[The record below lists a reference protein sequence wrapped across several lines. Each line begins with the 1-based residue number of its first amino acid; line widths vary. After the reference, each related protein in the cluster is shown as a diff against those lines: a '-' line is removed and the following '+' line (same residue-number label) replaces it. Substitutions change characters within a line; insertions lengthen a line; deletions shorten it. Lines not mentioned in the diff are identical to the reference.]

1 MALRRRPLGLVL
13 TLPALTVPMV
23 ASPAAAVQA
32 PPTRNLPS
40 ALDVYVPYQQ
50 QTICD
55 PVARPGVLAFA
66 RLMTSH
72 YGMGSTG
79 LIGRACGSG
88 PSEHYDGRAWDWML
102 NVGNPSQEAVA
113 QSVLAWLT
121 APDRNG
127 VRGAM
132 ARRFGIMYII
142 HDRKMWRSYATERG
156 WAPYYGSSPHTDHIH
171 FSFNYDGAAGRT
183 SWWTGVATRSYLT
196 SLPPAAASTV
206 PTTSVT
212 TKPVVLSYGMR
223 SEAVRQLQ
231 VRLGNLPTTGYFGD
245 QTKARVIAYQ
255 SFVGLPRTGTAD
267 LRTQE
272 ILAARGW
279 RSVTAAYPTL
289 RFGMT
294 STAVKVLQTKLGSLP
309 TTGYYGSMTRARVT
323 AYQKFVGLPQTG
335 VADPVTQARL
345 WVRGWTG
352 AASGATT
359 QAYPTLR
366 FGMTSTA
373 VQTLQARLG
382 SLPTTGYY
390 GTMTQARVT
399 AYQKFVGLPQT
410 GVADSVTQARLW
422 VRGWSGSAVPAT
434 TTYPTL
440 RLGMTSTAVKT
451 LQTKLGSLP
460 VTGYYGTLTQA
471 RVTAYQRFAGLPVTG
486 VADSR
491 TQQVLYS
498 RGWSTVAPASFTTP
512 APTEK
517 EPAMTV
523 FASAPASATPGVA
536 RVEVDT
542 AYTRFKDLTL
552 GVGSRG
558 AAVRA
563 LQRGL
568 GGLAVDGVFG
578 SITRDRVTALQRA
591 MALPATGIVT
601 PDVWDV
607 LEARDFP
614 FATNR
619 STVLR
624 EGDTGP
630 QVVAVQRLLGVR
642 VTGVFDRITR
652 DAVKA
657 AQAGGGLAST
667 GVVASRTWS
676 LFDRLSA

>member
-13 TLPALTVPMV
+13 ALPALTVPMV
-23 ASPAAAVQA
+23 AEPAAAVQA
-32 PPTRNLPS
+32 PPTRTLPS
-40 ALDVYVPYQQ
+40 ALDVYVPYQA

-79 LIGRACGSG
+79 LIGRTCSSG

-102 NVGNPSQEAVA
+102 NVDNPSQEAVA

-121 APDRNG
+121 APDKNG
-127 VRGAM
+127 VKGAM

-142 HDRKMWRSYATERG
+142 HNKKMWRSYATERG

-183 SWWTGVATRSYLT
+183 SWWTGVPTRSYLT
-196 SLPPAAASTV
+196 SLPRAGSTL
-206 PTTSVT
+206 PTTPPATPT
-212 TKPVVLSYGMR
+212 TPTTPVPATPVVLSPGMR

-255 SFVGLPRTGTAD
+255 AFVGLPRTGTAD

-279 RSVTAAYPTL
+279 RSVTVAYPTL
-289 RFGMT
+289 KPGTT
-294 STAVKVLQTKLGSLP
+294 SGAVKTLQTKLGSLP
-309 TTGYYGSMTRARVT
+309 TTGYYGSLTQARVT
-323 AYQKFVGLPQTG
+323 AYQNFVGLPQTG

-352 AASGATT
+352 TAATT
-359 QAYPTLR
+359 TPATPATTYPTLR
-366 FGMTSTA
+366 LGMTSAA
-373 VQTLQARLG
+373 VRTLQAKLG

-390 GTMTQARVT
+390 GTMTRARVT
-399 AYQKFVGLPQT
+399 AYQKF
-410 GVADSVTQARLW
+410 
-422 VRGWSGSAVPAT
+422 
-434 TTYPTL
+434 
-440 RLGMTSTAVKT
+440 
-451 LQTKLGSLP
+451 
-460 VTGYYGTLTQA
+460 
-471 RVTAYQRFAGLPVTG
+471 AGLSQTG

-491 TQQVLYS
+491 TQQTLFA
-498 RGWSTVAPASFTTP
+498 RGWSGAASTARTVALTSPSHTDSLDTTTLPAVTTADLRTTTSGRGP
-512 APTEK
+512 L
-517 EPAMTV
+517 MTTY
-523 FASAPASATPGVA
+523 ASTSSRTSAGVA
-536 RVEVDT
+536 SVDIGTSYT
-542 AYTRFKDLTL
+542 AYKSLTL
-552 GVGSRG
+552 ATGSRG
-558 AAVRA
+558 AAVRV
-563 LQRGL
+563 LQRAL

-578 SITRDRVTALQRA
+578 AVTRDKVVSLQRSL
-591 MALPATGIVT
+591 ALPQTGVVT
-601 PDVWDV
+601 PEVWDV

-614 FATNR
+614 FVADR

-624 EGDTGP
+624 AGDTGP

-642 VTGVFDRITR
+642 QTGVFDLATR
-652 DAVKA
+652 EAVKT
-657 AQAGGGLAST
+657 AQARAGLAST